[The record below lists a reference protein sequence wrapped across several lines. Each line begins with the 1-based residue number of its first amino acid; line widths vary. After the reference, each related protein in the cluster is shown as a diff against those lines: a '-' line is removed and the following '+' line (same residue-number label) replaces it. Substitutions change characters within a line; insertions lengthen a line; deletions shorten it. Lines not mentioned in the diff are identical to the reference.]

1 MKGLFRNSLL
11 VGLMLCAHA
20 LWASSVSHSFN
31 TMTSSEIVFSED
43 NKVGTTDLCTYRCE
57 GNATFGLDG
66 SYTKI
71 LSVSNGSSGTSTV
84 AVANRLHNLKEIQIT
99 LQSGENHEAVKVYK
113 SLDGENWGE
122 PLAGTYTSSMIILP
136 IPQSDYYIKIE
147 NTTKNNKQRIY
158 SITYYFGDCECKAV
172 VFE

>member
-31 TMTSSEIVFSED
+31 TMTSSEIVFSEE

-57 GNATFGLDG
+57 GNATFGL
-66 SYTKI
+66 
-71 LSVSNGSSGTSTV
+71 NGSQKVLQVTNTKSGTATV
-84 AVANRLHNLKEIQIT
+84 LIDTRFHNLKGIQMT
-99 LQSGENHEAVKVYK
+99 LVSGTHTALKVYK
-113 SLDGENWGE
+113 SLDGENWGSA
-122 PLAGTYTSSMIILP
+122 LDGVYGSTTIDLTF
-136 IPQSDYYIKIE
+136 PQSDYYIKIE
-147 NTTKNNKQRIY
+147 NTTNSTHQIN